1 MTIFLKTETKKNEN
15 YKINKSINK
24 KVFLKPWHVASNKME
39 RNVEK
44 SNLSIP
50 LFFVTSV
57 PKQKHQ

>member
-1 MTIFLKTETKKNEN
+1 MKITKK
-15 YKINKSINK
+15 K

-39 RNVEK
+39 RNVKK

-50 LFFVTSV
+50 LFFVTSA

>member
-1 MTIFLKTETKKNEN
+1 MKITKK
-15 YKINKSINK
+15 KK
-24 KVFLKPWHVASNKME
+24 KVFLKPWYVASNKME

-44 SNLSIP
+44 SNLFIP